1 MMSTHGKQEELA
13 KEEHMKILLAVDDS
27 KFSLAAT
34 EALISQTKPQGAEV
48 RVLHVI
54 EPIPV
59 YPDGQAWA
67 YDSEYTAVSQ
77 EQRKEAE
84 GLVARTS
91 QTLRDAGL
99 KVTTAIE
106 EGNPKVVIIDSA
118 TEWPADLIMVGSHG
132 RKGLDRFFM
141 GSVSEAVARH
151 ARCSVQIVRVPS
163 H

>member
-1 MMSTHGKQEELA
+1 
-13 KEEHMKILLAVDDS
+13 MKILLAIDDS
-27 KFSLAAT
+27 KFSEAAT
-34 EALISQTKPQGAEV
+34 EAVIRQATPQVTEV

-54 EPIPV
+54 EPIPI
-59 YPDGQAWA
+59 YPDGQAWGYGPEA
-67 YDSEYTAVSQ
+67 PQVLK

-84 GLVARTS
+84 ELVARAS
-91 QTLRDAGL
+91 QTLRKKNF
-99 KVTTAIE
+99 KVMTAIE

-118 TEWPADLIMVGSHG
+118 AEWHADLIVVGSHG